1 MGFSLL
7 LFLFGPSSEL
17 FKLYLMSV
25 QNLLHTSKFQC
36 CLARQANSTKWLTN
50 SQYKILYNIWILFK
64 CSQHNHR
71 ERFHQQ
77 SITLNLRTFYPL
89 VGVLFS
95 GNVTNTLNKHCG
107 ESKTRTCN
115 LKAMTLASYQLLHF
129 AVFNAIHTLSHTKYT
144 SYYA

>member
-1 MGFSLL
+1 
-7 LFLFGPSSEL
+7 
-17 FKLYLMSV
+17 MSV

-50 SQYKILYNIWILFK
+50 SQYKTLYNIWILFK

-77 SITLNLRTFYPL
+77 STTLNLRTFYPL

-107 ESKTRTCN
+107 ESKARTCN
-115 LKAMTLASYQLLHF
+115 LKAMPLRATNCSISQYLTPYTRFHTPNIHLITHNTTKYQLLTF
-129 AVFNAIHTLSHTKYT
+129 YLYHT
-144 SYYA
+144 